1 MTALS
6 ALLVPWA
13 AFAVALTSLSPAVPP
28 PAGAHP
34 HHFAAAPSA
43 TPALS
48 SHAQPV
54 RAPATTPARQPAG
67 RWSWPLTPQPP
78 VVRPFARPSSDY
90 GQGHRGVDLG
100 GRAGQDV
107 SAVDAGTVSHVG
119 VIAGRGTVTVLHPSG
134 LRSTYEPVSAE
145 VTVGKVVARG
155 DRLGALAETGSH
167 CAPRACLHLGAVR
180 DRTYLDP
187 VALLGARRVRL
198 LPLQP
203 VP

>member
-1 MTALS
+1 M
-6 ALLVPWA
+6 
-13 AFAVALTSLSPAVPP
+13 
-28 PAGAHP
+28 
-34 HHFAAAPSA
+34 
-43 TPALS
+43 
-48 SHAQPV
+48 
-54 RAPATTPARQPAG
+54 
-67 RWSWPLTPQPP
+67 
-78 VVRPFARPSSDY
+78 VRPFARPSSDY

-100 GRAGQDV
+100 GRAGEDV

-134 LRSTYEPVSAE
+134 VRSTYEPVSAE
-145 VTVGKVVARG
+145 VTVGQVVARG
-155 DRLGALAETGSH
+155 ERLGALDDAGSH

-187 VALLGARRVRL
+187 MALLGARRVRL